1 MLQVSSSMPQGEVKM
16 KLDIDWSIKE
26 PEKFDLDKFRRYL
39 RDHGHRQSTIDSYLI
54 CISKYL
60 QSKKSV
66 QEFLDDLHSRKLA
79 GSTIDNYITSI
90 KKYHQMLGQEISIPY
105 LKRSEG
111 IPYYFD
117 EEDVIKIFCV
127 IHNIKHLAMLNV
139 LFFGCLR
146 ASELTNLDDEDI
158 DLGSMTLRI
167 RDGKGGRSGMVPLSN
182 ECIAVLKDYLHIRP
196 PLEIDGRKPLFYTD
210 HGKRWDRKD
219 LYRMFIIYKNK
230 SNIQK
235 AGGLHVF
242 SRHTPATLM
251 IANGCD
257 IRIVKE
263 ILRHRDIRTTLRY
276 AHVADKTLRE
286 RYNQCLTLG

>member
-1 MLQVSSSMPQGEVKM
+1 LP
-16 KLDIDWSIKE
+16 L
-26 PEKFDLDKFRRYL
+26 L
-39 RDHGHRQSTIDSYLI
+39 RNLRLPLTH
-54 CISKYL
+54 
-60 QSKKSV
+60 
-66 QEFLDDLHSRKLA
+66 A
-79 GSTIDNYITSI
+79 G
-90 KKYHQMLGQEISIPY
+90 
-105 LKRSEG
+105 
-111 IPYYFD
+111 
-117 EEDVIKIFCV
+117 V
-127 IHNIKHLAMLNV
+127 
-139 LFFGCLR
+139 
-146 ASELTNLDDEDI
+146 
-158 DLGSMTLRI
+158 
-167 RDGKGGRSGMVPLSN
+167 VPLSN
-182 ECIAVLKDYLHIRP
+182 ECITVLKDYLKVRP
-196 PLEIDGRKPLFYTD
+196 LLEIEGRKPLFYTD

-235 AGGLHVF
+235 TGGLHVF

>member
-1 MLQVSSSMPQGEVKM
+1 MPQGEVKM

>member
-1 MLQVSSSMPQGEVKM
+1 
-16 KLDIDWSIKE
+16 
-26 PEKFDLDKFRRYL
+26 
-39 RDHGHRQSTIDSYLI
+39 
-54 CISKYL
+54 
-60 QSKKSV
+60 
-66 QEFLDDLHSRKLA
+66 
-79 GSTIDNYITSI
+79 
-90 KKYHQMLGQEISIPY
+90 MLGKEISIPY

>member
-1 MLQVSSSMPQGEVKM
+1 M
-16 KLDIDWSIKE
+16 KLDVDWSIKE

-39 RDHGHRQSTIDSYLI
+39 RDHGYRQSTIDSYLV
-54 CISKYL
+54 CIAKYL

-90 KKYHQMLGQEISIPY
+90 KKYHDMLGQDISIPY

-111 IPYYFD
+111 IPHYFD

-158 DLGSMTLRI
+158 DLGSMTLHI
-167 RDGKGGRSGMVPLSN
+167 RDGKCGHAGVVPLSN
-182 ECIAVLKDYLHIRP
+182 ECITVLKDYLKVRP
-196 PLEIDGRKPLFYTD
+196 LLEIEGRKPLFYTD

-235 AGGLHVF
+235 TGGLHVF

-263 ILRHRDIRTTLRY
+263 ILRHKDIRTTLRY

>member
-1 MLQVSSSMPQGEVKM
+1 M
-16 KLDIDWSIKE
+16 KLDIDWTIKS

-39 RDHGHRQSTIDSYLI
+39 RDHGHRPSTIDSYLM
-54 CISKYL
+54 CISKYI
-60 QSKKSV
+60 QANKSV
-66 QEFLDDLHSRKLA
+66 PDFLDGLHNRKLA

-90 KKYHQMLGQEISIPY
+90 KKYHEMLGQEISIPY

-111 IPYYFD
+111 IPHYFN
-117 EEDVIKIFCV
+117 EDDVRRIFCV

-139 LFFGCLR
+139 LFYGCLR
-146 ASELTNLDDEDI
+146 ASELTAIDDEDI
-158 DLGSMTLRI
+158 DLGLMTLRI
-167 RDGKGGRSGMVPLSN
+167 RDGKGGRSGTVPLSN
-182 ECIAVLKDYLHIRP
+182 ECIAVLKEYLQVRP
-196 PLEIDGRKPLFYTD
+196 AIDIDGRKPLFYTD
-210 HGKRWDRKD
+210 RGRRWDRKD
-219 LYRMFIIYKNK
+219 LYRMFIIYKHK
-230 SNIQK
+230 SNVQK

-263 ILRHRDIRTTLRY
+263 LLRHRDIRTTLRY

-286 RYNQCLTLG
+286 RYNQCLKL